1 VAAQTHRRRLPVPV
15 LNAATRLA
23 PKALPALPDP
33 VKRLI
38 SGGRA
43 VVIDGNTLDPTLQ
56 AFTASLGL
64 AGVTGL
70 AFDDDVALSRRVF
83 ESLTPLSGPPV
94 PADVAELSVPGP
106 AGQIRVRH
114 YRAADDGAPALV
126 YFHGGGWVLGSLDSY
141 DPVARILCRR
151 AGVHVFSVDYR
162 LAPEHPA
169 PAALDD
175 CLAAYRWVV
184 AHAGE
189 LGVPRDRVSVGGD
202 SAGGNL
208 AAAVAQLTRGDEV
221 VPALQLLIYPVTD
234 IRTPTRSRTL
244 FASGFVLSGHD
255 ITWFGDRYLEGSQL
269 GADDPRVS
277 PARAADLSG
286 LPPALVVTAGF
297 DPLRDEGNAYAAAL
311 ADAGV
316 SVDLREMTSMTH
328 GFVNFDG
335 LGGGSTA
342 CIDELTSA
350 LRAHLRRV

>member
-1 VAAQTHRRRLPVPV
+1 MAAQTRRRRLPVSA
-15 LNAATRLA
+15 LIAACRVT
-23 PKALPALPDP
+23 PKVLPALPEAA
-33 VKRLI
+33 KRLM

-56 AFTASLGL
+56 AFIASLHL
-64 AGVTGL
+64 AGVDGL
-70 AFDDDVALSRRVF
+70 VFDDDVALSRRMF
-83 ESLTPLSGPPV
+83 NSLVPLSGPPV
-94 PADVAELSVPGP
+94 PADLSELSIPGP

-126 YFHGGGWVLGSLDSY
+126 YFHGGGWVLGGLDSY
-141 DPVARILCRR
+141 DPVARILGRR
-151 AGVHVFSVDYR
+151 TGVHVFSVDYR

-189 LGVPRDRVSVGGD
+189 LGVRRDRVAVGGD

-208 AAAVAQLTRGDEV
+208 AAAVAQLTREDDV

-234 IRTPTRSRTL
+234 VRAPTRSRTL
-244 FASGFVLSGHD
+244 FANGFALTAHD
-255 ITWFGDRYLEGSQL
+255 IAWFGDRYLEGSQL
-269 GADDPRVS
+269 DAADPRVS
-277 PARAADLSG
+277 PARAADLTG

-311 ADAGV
+311 GAAGV

-328 GFVNFDG
+328 GFINFDG
-335 LGGGSTA
+335 LGGGASA
-342 CIDELTSA
+342 CLAELASA
-350 LRAHLRRV
+350 LRAHLRRA